1 MGLLGEADVVG
12 LLGEGDAVGLL
23 GEADMWVV
31 IRRLGGIL

>member
-12 LLGEGDAVGLL
+12 LLGEVDAVGLL